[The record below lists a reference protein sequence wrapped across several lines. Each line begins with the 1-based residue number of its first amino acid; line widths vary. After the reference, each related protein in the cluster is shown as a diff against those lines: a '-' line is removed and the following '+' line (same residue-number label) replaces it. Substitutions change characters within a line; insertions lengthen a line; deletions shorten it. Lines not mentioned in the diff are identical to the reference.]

1 MKRLN
6 VKPEGEI
13 PKAYQDLTEVSLDK
27 EVSLEKVKPVL
38 LSQISSQISSK
49 TLSGYDLKR
58 IPVLKVM
65 LRNSKLIT
73 QEKLFEE
80 DVQTSFL
87 KFLEPGE
94 NQLDEKILHAVLQM
108 AEDYFVY
115 GSEKEREQFKSESI
129 SRMVQK
135 YYRDDHEVLALGIR
149 SIYSQVKR
157 STRFSRFRKRQWIKL
172 KKICAFFS
180 KILK

>member
-13 PKAYQDLTEVSLDK
+13 PTAYKDLIEVSLDK
-27 EVSLEKVKPVL
+27 EVSLEKETVKPVL
-38 LSQISSQISSK
+38 LSQISSK
-49 TLSGYDLKR
+49 TLSGYNLKK

-65 LRNSKLIT
+65 LRNSKLVT

-87 KFLEPGE
+87 NFLEPGE
-94 NQLDEKILHAVLQM
+94 NQLDERILLAVLQM
-108 AEDYFVY
+108 SEDYFVY
-115 GSEKEREQFKSESI
+115 GSEQERTEFKTLSI

-135 YYRDDHEVLALGIR
+135 YYRDDPEVLNLGIR
-149 SIYSQVKR
+149 AIWSQVKK
-157 STRFSRFRKRQWIKL
+157 STKFSRFRKRQLIKI
-172 KKICAFFS
+172 KKICVFFS